1 MNTMFLNGRLTAVI
15 TLAAVFSFA
24 NCKKAEPEL
33 KEHCA
38 KLSDGEVFEEVGSD
52 GVSVISKFEKGIYVF
67 DVENKTKRKSE
78 AKINWV
84 SPCTVSLQ
92 WPSGAVEEM
101 KFLSFKEGVFQYDQ
115 TSKADIFP
123 ITKKEGENP
132 EGKCDFFKSGQMDLD
147 RKSINAGPAVMDVNG
162 EIMTLKD
169 VALNQVFG
177 TWSIKWD
184 EADCVFR
191 GKIVQHTD
199 SKVVGASTIFSIT
212 DIKGKMGTLKWSG
225 LSTGQI
231 KLVGQK

>member
-1 MNTMFLNGRLTAVI
+1 MSIGFLNSRLTAVI

-38 KLSDGEVFEEVGSD
+38 KLSDGEIFEEVTD

-92 WPSGAVEEM
+92 WPSGTVEEM
-101 KFLSFKEGVFQYDQ
+101 KFVSFKDGVFQYDQ

-147 RKSINAGPAVMDVNG
+147 RKSINAGPAIMDVNG

-184 EADCVFR
+184 ASECSFR

-199 SKVVGASTIFSIT
+199 PKAVGLNTLFTIA
-212 DIKGKMGTLKWSG
+212 DIKGKMGSLKWSG
-225 LSTGQI
+225 ISSGQI